1 MLTHYQT
8 TPTSTHYVMVF
19 CPFRLELL
27 SHTECV
33 AKTLNHCIP
42 MNRTKRTKSVTV
54 IVWPESR
61 REKISNNAKL
71 AKSRKLMFSLFVF
84 NYVLKLDVGIESSC
98 FFFILIRCCAVLCCA
113 ELSHEYSALYA
124 KDIGTARKW
133 EIEKKNHFSYRRSET
148 GKKQQQING
157 FCSSVFFFSRNIT
170 HSTNSASHKCINV
183 HLCSS

>member
-8 TPTSTHYVMVF
+8 THYVMVF
-19 CPFRLELL
+19 CPFLLELL

-98 FFFILIRCCAVLCCA
+98 FSFFLIRCCAVLCWA

-133 EIEKKNHFSYRRSET
+133 EIEKNSFRLSTERN

-157 FCSSVFFFSRNIT
+157 FCWFFFLPEY
-170 HSTNSASHKCINV
+170 HAQHEFCV
-183 HLCSS
+183 A